1 MVTCC
6 DTSLLFALY
15 GNDAHS
21 TRAIGWVRKQSQ
33 PISLSPFNEYELANA
48 LRFAEYHGTLRPGD
62 AAACWADFE
71 ADLTAGRL
79 ATPPCNLAA
88 VVAEAK
94 RLSAS
99 HTLSSGHRSFDILHV
114 ATAVH
119 LGAKRFLTFDRN
131 QRVLAKAERLALP
144 L

>member
-1 MVTCC
+1 MVTSC
-6 DTSLLFALY
+6 DTSFLFAIY
-15 GNDAHS
+15 GNDTHS
-21 TRAIGWVRKQSQ
+21 ARAIAWIRKQTS
-33 PISLSPFNEYELANA
+33 PISLSILNEYELMNA
-48 LRFAEYHGTLRPGD
+48 LRFAEYRGALRPGT
-62 AAACWADFE
+62 AATCWADFE
-71 ADLTAGRL
+71 ADLAAGRL
-79 ATPPCNLAA
+79 TTAPCNLAT

-114 ATAVH
+114 ASALH

-131 QRVLAKAERLALP
+131 QRVLARAERLGVP